1 MKFRTYLKTLKI
13 YGWIQLVPTIILAL
27 LLPFYF
33 PILFFSLKIFELTN
47 LQILSQLAG
56 TFSYVLETLLFT
68 LVFIVLVTNFKKIYS
83 ILKDYL
89 RG

>member
-13 YGWIQLVPTIILAL
+13 YGWIQLVTTIILAL

-33 PILFFSLKIFELTN
+33 PISFFSLKIFGLTN
-47 LQILSQLAG
+47 LQILNQLAG

>member
-13 YGWIQLVPTIILAL
+13 YGWIQLVPAIILAL

-33 PILFFSLKIFELTN
+33 PISFFSLKIFGLTN
-47 LQILSQLAG
+47 LQILNQLAG

>member
-13 YGWIQLVPTIILAL
+13 YGWIQLVPAIILAL

-33 PILFFSLKIFELTN
+33 PISFFSLKIFELTN
-47 LQILSQLAG
+47 LQILNQLAG